1 MDSFGDW
8 RVVLAICVLALVG
21 FVAAL
26 PLLVRPLFRLAL
38 APHYKIRVRGREN
51 LPRTGPA
58 LLTVNHVTWIDG
70 FILVAA
76 CPLRGRALISA
87 SYVNFPGLRWL
98 ARWVGLIAVPVSG
111 PRGQRAAIAAVREA
125 LDRGEAVGV
134 FPEGQLT
141 RTGLTGPFYR
151 GLEVMIAGREH
162 VPVIPVYLDNL
173 WGSIFSF
180 QGGKFFKKRP
190 EGLRRRVT
198 VAFGPPVPP
207 PVTAFA
213 VRQAVVAAGVR
224 AFEGR
229 QGPPRPL
236 ETIDRSLPHLDHPT
250 LGLLAASTADNDQ
263 GGVKQIGQ
271 KPGTLGLAVPGVA
284 LRVVDESETP
294 LPPGAEGRLQALI
307 SGRADWVETG
317 HRGSL
322 DRDGFVS
329 VVPSRPLELA
339 VL

>member
-1 MDSFGDW
+1 MGPLGDW
-8 RVVLAICVLALVG
+8 RVILAICALALVG

-26 PLLVRPLFRLAL
+26 PRLVRPLIRLGL
-38 APHYKIRVRGREN
+38 APHYNLQIRGREN
-51 LPRTGPA
+51 LPKTGPA

-76 CPLRGRALISA
+76 CPLRGRALVSA
-87 SYVNFPGLRWL
+87 DYVNFPGLRWL
-98 ARWVGLIAVPVSG
+98 ARWVGLISVPVSG
-111 PRGQRAAIAAVREA
+111 PRGQRAAITAVREA
-125 LDRGEAVGV
+125 LDRGEAVGI

-151 GLEVMIAGREH
+151 GLEVMVADREH

-180 QGGKFFKKRP
+180 KGGKFFKKRP
-190 EGLRRRVT
+190 EGLRRTVT
-198 VAFGPPVPP
+198 VAFGPPVPT

-213 VRQAVVAAGVR
+213 VRQAVLATGVR

-229 QGPPRPL
+229 KRPPRPL
-236 ETIDRSLPHLDHPT
+236 ETIDRSLPYFEHPE

-263 GGVKQIGQ
+263 GGVKQIGH

-294 LPPGAEGRLQALI
+294 LPPDAEGRLQALV
-307 SGRADWVETG
+307 SGQADWVETG
-317 HRGSL
+317 RRGSL

-329 VVPSRPLELA
+329 VVSHEPSELS
-339 VL
+339 VS